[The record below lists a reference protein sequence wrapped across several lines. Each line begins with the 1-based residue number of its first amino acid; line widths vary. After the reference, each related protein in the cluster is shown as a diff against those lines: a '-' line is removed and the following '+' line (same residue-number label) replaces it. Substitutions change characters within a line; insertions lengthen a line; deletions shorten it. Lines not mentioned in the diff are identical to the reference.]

1 MAPSPTGNV
10 HLGSARTALFNLLFA
25 RHHGGGFVL
34 RLDDTDLERNRPE
47 DATAVHA
54 GLRWPGLGWDEGP
67 AIGGAPRPPPRGGG
81 PRTRPAHG
89 GGPPRSGGPPSAL
102 CRA

>member
-47 DATAVHA
+47 YETAVYDGFRWL
-54 GLRWPGLGWDEGP
+54 GLEWDEGP
-67 AIGGAPRPPPRGGG
+67 DI
-81 PRTRPAHG
+81 
-89 GGPPRSGGPPSAL
+89 GGPPRPDPGGERVGTDPPQAARPL
-102 CRA
+102 QGRARHRRLR